1 MPKSILIVTGIFP
14 PDSGG
19 PSKFS
24 MEFGSWAAKK
34 NFEVIVRTY
43 SDDQNMMSRVGL
55 MNVFPILRSKSL
67 VVRYIRMIKG
77 IGNHASSAISV
88 LAVGAFLETY
98 ISSIIYRFKYT
109 VKVPG
114 DIVWERA
121 RNNGVTDLSIE
132 DFQQQRMSFKYQI
145 FRKLFSNSLK
155 RAQTVIVPSR
165 GLYNLCLT
173 WGVSEMKLKLIHNAV
188 EQLKSQNT
196 SMNSPEFDFVTIC
209 RLAPWKGV
217 DEIINYCADRN
228 LKLAI
233 AGDGPDRPRLESLAK
248 KQSAHVTFMGNISA
262 ESVIQ
267 LLSNSKIFVLN
278 SYYEGLPHALVEARA
293 AGVLSVA
300 RAGTGS
306 EEVINDDVDGYLVRA
321 DRPLDVTLDLAL
333 ASQTNTNEF
342 IRKAKDDANS
352 RFNKETNYSEIL
364 KIVEGVQ

>member
-1 MPKSILIVTGIFP
+1 VPKSILIVTGIFP

-19 PSKFS
+19 PAKFS
-24 MEFGSWAAKK
+24 MEFGSWASKK
-34 NFEVIVRTY
+34 NLEVVVRTY
-43 SDDQNMMSRVGL
+43 SDNRNTLD
-55 MNVFPILRSKSL
+55 
-67 VVRYIRMIKG
+67 G
-77 IGNHASSAISV
+77 IGLFRVFQTQRNNGLFIRYAQMIRGIGSHTSPTVAI

-121 RNNGVTDLSIE
+121 RNNGITNLNIE
-132 DFQQQRMSFKYQI
+132 DFQKQKMPFKYQI
-145 FRKLFSNSLK
+145 FRKLYSNSLK
-155 RAQTVIVPSR
+155 KAQIVIVPSR

-188 EQLKSQNT
+188 EQLDLENPSTN
-196 SMNSPEFDFVTIC
+196 NPEFDFVTIC

-217 DEIINYCADRN
+217 DEVINYCANRN

-233 AGDGPDRPRLESLAK
+233 AGDGPDRPRLESLANK
-248 KQSAHVTFMGNISA
+248 HSADVTFMGDISA
-262 ESVIQ
+262 KSVND

-293 AGVLSVA
+293 AGVLSVG

-306 EEVINDDVDGYLVRA
+306 EEVINDDIDGYLVRS

-333 ASQTNTNEF
+333 ASLSKSQGF
-342 IRKAKDDANS
+342 IQKAKADANS
-352 RFNKETNYSEIL
+352 RFNKEKNYAEIL
-364 KIVEGVQ
+364 KIVESVQ